1 MSDNFDLKKY
11 LIENKVTTNSRM
23 LNENVNDLTG
33 LLNKIET
40 ILNRKS
46 PDFLYVDELRDC
58 VTLILG
64 DYSSRSTWSII
75 EDLEEGL
82 DNSPGYTFVTGY
94 GDDIP
99 NALEIKQEADLSLL
113 SNFVDEIDFVLDNAE
128 EGDEDM
134 TETKKK
140 HSKMMKE
147 NAGDF
152 FIDFKSEFANYI
164 QDYIEGGADEE
175 VNVVDTNMGIDKWYQ
190 YPKTSVLVN
199 HAVKSLQAAGVD
211 SIEKLYAKNNLK
223 YAGESLDEFFQNL
236 KVNETYRGVDF
247 TLIPGVDFSF
257 AEEV

>member
-11 LIENKVTTNSRM
+11 LVENKVTTNSKM
-23 LNENVNDLTG
+23 LNEGDWNTANNVMAVVNQ
-33 LLNKIET
+33 LLEM
-40 ILNRKS
+40 
-46 PDFLYVDELRDC
+46 
-58 VTLILG
+58 G
-64 DYSSRSTWSII
+64 
-75 EDLEEGL
+75 EEGEKTL
-82 DNSPGYTFVTGY
+82 AILER
-94 GDDIP
+94 IP
-99 NALEIKQEADLSLL
+99 EWLELVSANQDAD
-113 SNFVDEIDFVLDNAE
+113 FAE
-128 EGDEDM
+128 NKATTD
-134 TETKKK
+134 
-140 HSKMMKE
+140 SKMMKE
-147 NAGDF
+147 NIGNF

-199 HAVKSLQAAGVD
+199 HAVKSLKAAGVD
-211 SIEKLYAKNNLK
+211 SIEKLYAENNLK